1 MEPIPLGT
9 WNGKALSVVIEID
22 KQKVT
27 ANVTDNLA
35 DMLMTLPNPHTREG
49 GFLHMFYVNP
59 RKVKTSVRDYKG
71 LGKAMLCAVVN
82 KLIQDGRLQT
92 TDEIELEA
100 SGGNCSKEDQ
110 MAVDKST
117 EEIEAFLGKYE
128 GLLETIRDY
137 YRDAEGREE
146 PVVLN
151 REDIVDSYCNVL
163 ANQNLVAYYKTFGFK
178 PIPGQD
184 HGWVTGMKGSVSGIL
199 KACVPVPKGGKKT
212 RRRRV
217 RK

>member
-22 KQKVT
+22 KQMVT
-27 ANVTDNLA
+27 ASVTDNLA
-35 DMLMTLPNPHTREG
+35 DMSMTLPNPRTREG
-49 GFLHMFYVNP
+49 GFLHTFYVNP
-59 RKVKTSVRDYKG
+59 RKVNTSVRGYKG

-82 KLIQDGRLQT
+82 KLIQDGRLQS

-110 MAVDKST
+110 LAIDKPS
-117 EEIEAFLGKYE
+117 EEIEAFLGTYE
-128 GLLETIRDY
+128 GLLESIRDY
-137 YRDAEGREE
+137 YRDTEGREE
-146 PVVLN
+146 PVALR
-151 REDIVDSYCNVL
+151 REDILDTYCNVL
-163 ANQNLVAYYKTFGFK
+163 ANQKLVAYYKTFGFK
-178 PIPGQD
+178 PIAGQD

-199 KACVPVPKGGKKT
+199 KACVPTGGKKT
-212 RRRRV
+212 RRRRI